1 MIYVAQPTNGGPIR
15 IGASADVNA
24 RKRTLGTW
32 LPGGIEMMLQLKGA
46 FLGEAI
52 LLQCFDPIRIE
63 RGWFKS
69 SPPIWQFIID
79 ASRRQPFW
87 LPKDEGP
94 SPKLPF
100 DELVEEFGG
109 RERAYAELGYG
120 SLQTFE
126 ISAKAQT
133 HAGYGLAARVMFR
146 RLLRDGKLPDYISS
160 LHEQDPARATR
171 QGEAAA

>member
-1 MIYVAQPTNGGPIR
+1 MIYFAQPTNGGPIR

-63 RGWFKS
+63 RDWFKS

-79 ASRRQPFW
+79 ASRRHPSW

-94 SPKLPF
+94 SPKFSLAEIA
-100 DELVEEFGG
+100 DEFGG
-109 RERAYAELGYG
+109 REEAAAALGYNT
-120 SLQTFE
+120 LPAFDNAARWQTE
-126 ISAKAQT
+126 
-133 HAGYGLAARVMFR
+133 AGFALAARVIFQR
-146 RLLRDGKLPDYISS
+146 HLRNGVLPSYIAA
-160 LHEQDPARATR
+160 LHEQPSARATR
-171 QGEAAA
+171 QGEAA